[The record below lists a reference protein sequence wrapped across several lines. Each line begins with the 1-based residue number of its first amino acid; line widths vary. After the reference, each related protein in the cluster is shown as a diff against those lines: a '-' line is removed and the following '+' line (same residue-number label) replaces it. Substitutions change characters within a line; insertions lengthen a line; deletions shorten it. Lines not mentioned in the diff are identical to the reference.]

1 MLMSVGEFMQ
11 MGATAT
17 PRARRALLPSATL
30 LAVCL
35 LAPAPVH
42 AQQPGVEG
50 TWPPISIG
58 ARFGYDQSANGE
70 VVGAQ
75 LRIPVLRSGAVEV
88 VPNGDITFLSRL
100 REYGLN
106 VDVVYVRG
114 GSLGGIYLGGGFA
127 MRNSIFGIDP
137 GEDRSNELGY
147 GAVLGLKTG
156 TGRGIGTQVEFR
168 WSFLPGVDYDP
179 RAVTLG
185 VNIPLWGRN
194 AGP

>member
-1 MLMSVGEFMQ
+1 MH
-11 MGATAT
+11 TASPVFSDPG
-17 PRARRALLPSATL
+17 PRGRRALLPVAAF

-35 LAPAPVH
+35 LAPAPVR
-42 AQQPGVEG
+42 AQQPGADG
-50 TWPPISIG
+50 ASPWPPISVG

-75 LRIPVLRSGAVEV
+75 VRIPVLRSGVLEV

-114 GSLGGIYLGGGFA
+114 GSRGGFYLGGGFA

-137 GEDRSNELGY
+137 GEERSNELGY
-147 GAVLGLKTG
+147 GAVVGLKTG
-156 TGRGIGTQVEFR
+156 AGGGIGTQVEFR

-194 AGP
+194 AGV